1 MGHRF
6 SLLVVAA
13 ARFTFPA
20 FPGLPLT
27 GGVVGPPLALGAA
40 VLLRWPRCLLL
51 LLLLRLLLRLR
62 LLLLLL
68 MLGRTCL
75 GLLLT
80 RSGLSLLRRPG
91 CALCLVLPVV
101 RLDLDVTR
109 LVLVLLALQYRLL
122 L

>member
-13 ARFTFPA
+13 ARFTLPA

-27 GGVVGPPLALGAA
+27 GGVVGPLVLRPLALGAA

-51 LLLLRLLLRLR
+51 LLLR
-62 LLLLLL
+62 LLLLL

-91 CALCLVLPVV
+91 CALCVVLPVV
-101 RLDLDVTR
+101 LLDFDVTR